1 MKDCFISSPKCS
13 TNGHCLLA
21 PSQLRNHFTWS
32 LTVYLYL
39 PTLQREGRKE
49 RSGGGREGRR
59 RREMERQRKK
69 QRTRAEPVR
78 FDHELGVPRGTLA
91 SCILGC
97 KYDHQREGNKLKRKK
112 RMDRYG
118 LASLPPPPQQLKRV
132 SPATPS

>member
-1 MKDCFISSPKCS
+1 
-13 TNGHCLLA
+13 
-21 PSQLRNHFTWS
+21 
-32 LTVYLYL
+32 
-39 PTLQREGRKE
+39 
-49 RSGGGREGRR
+49 
-59 RREMERQRKK
+59 MERQRKK

-118 LASLPPPPQQLKRV
+118 LASLPP
-132 SPATPS
+132 ATAEKGVTCYTKLRLPSNL